1 MAGLLVNDKWS
12 LPLRTLSE
20 KSILIQSYDQIS
32 MSSSLTIDALSDDTL
47 REFERYLLK
56 PEEFAYSPLALIHI
70 IKALDFFNC
79 PKDISEV
86 CHILAIYLEKASNDE
101 LEKVY
106 LQIQEI
112 W

>member
-47 REFERYLLK
+47 REFQRYLLK
-56 PEEFAYSPLALIHI
+56 PEDANSPLALIHI

-86 CHILAIYLEKASNDE
+86 CHILASYLENASNDE
-101 LEKVY
+101 LEKVH
-106 LQIQEI
+106 LLIQEI